1 MTLHENNIEIYRR
14 YHMAARRHEIS
25 LRVSKNIS
33 RVSAANEWNIFST
46 REEKFRISKRP
57 CNVYSLYKHQ
67 WNTKPFHFKSF
78 LVWKARLYFIQWCC
92 ERGAKTHRKRTK
104 KKPWRK
110 RQSRSWRFSF
120 HKYFATFFIY
130 FLFSITLLYHF
141 FSIPFFTHDIYPH
154 PRPHPRPTTFS
165 YTQSKAFCSSG
176 NLEQVLHFWATFGQN
191 IGLCQ
196 VREKWAVW

>member
-1 MTLHENNIEIYRR
+1 MTLHENNIEIYRG

-130 FLFSITLLYHF
+130 FLFFNYFSLSLF
-141 FSIPFFTHDIYPH
+141 FYTFFYPRHLPTPTPTPTTHD
-154 PRPHPRPTTFS
+154 F
-165 YTQSKAFCSSG
+165 
-176 NLEQVLHFWATFGQN
+176 
-191 IGLCQ
+191 
-196 VREKWAVW
+196 